1 MNYTIYTSNSTFSS
15 TGIFISGSDENIL
28 ESLLNDPDKTVNTII
43 YDYDL
48 SNKTIQNVNLSN
60 SQFISPNFTNAQ
72 ISGIT
77 PSDGSGVTLPSEYH
91 IKGSLLLGHDVN
103 LSNQNLHNID
113 ISNINLSNANF
124 TNTKT
129 GNLSGHNNNT
139 SLPSDYSIINN
150 YIYGPNVDLN
160 GANLSGA
167 DFTTIPS
174 GPFNGSAPTLPSDY
188 TYVVGSDGNWII
200 GPGSDLSDAD
210 LSNAD
215 LTDVTTGPLRSG
227 TTPPSSLPSDIT
239 IYQGND
245 GDYLLGLL
253 TKPFNLLKPKPSMK
267 IKQNEN
273 QNIESLDIVVG
284 INSTVVNTLVSN
296 CLYINC
302 IIGSNATKQNVRL
315 LNCFEDSQSNKT
327 VVYLADDDVLNQ
339 YTTYDQVNDLRTFN
353 NQINNQIIIGHPEKS
368 IKVNSDV
375 DHVVFIGC
383 TFTNDSKQI
392 LVSKKVALVDCSF
405 S

>member
-1 MNYTIYTSNSTFSS
+1 MRRTIFQDN
-15 TGIFISGSDENIL
+15 
-28 ESLLNDPDKTVNTII
+28 KII
-43 YDYDL
+43 H
-48 SNKTIQNVNLSN
+48 
-60 SQFISPNFTNAQ
+60 QFI
-72 ISGIT
+72 I
-77 PSDGSGVTLPSEYH
+77 ER
-91 IKGSLLLGHDVN
+91 
-103 LSNQNLHNID
+103 D

-129 GNLSGHNNNT
+129 GSLSGHNNT
-139 SLPSDYSIINN
+139 SLPSDYSFINN
-150 YIYGPNVDLN
+150 YIYGPNVDLS
-160 GANLSGA
+160 GVNLSGA
-167 DFTTIPS
+167 DFTTILS

-188 TYVVGSDGNWII
+188 TYVIGYDGNWII
-200 GPGSDLSDAD
+200 GPGSDLSGAD
-210 LSNAD
+210 LSGAD

-227 TTPPSSLPSDIT
+227 TTPPSLPSDT
-239 IYQGND
+239 SIYQGND

-267 IKQNEN
+267 IKQNGN
-273 QNIESLDIVVG
+273 QNIEALDIVVG
-284 INSTVVNTLVSN
+284 INSTVVDTLVSN

-302 IIGSNATKQNVRL
+302 IIGSDVVKQNVRL

-339 YTTYDQVNDLRTFN
+339 YTSTDVNNNRTFN

-375 DHVVFIGC
+375 DGVVFIGC

-392 LVSKKVALVDCSF
+392 LASKKIALVDCSF

>member
-1 MNYTIYTSNSTFSS
+1 MNYTIYTTDSTFSS

-28 ESLLNDPDKTVNTII
+28 GSLLNDPDKTVNTII

-77 PSDGSGVTLPSEYH
+77 PPDGSGVTLPSEYH
-91 IKGSLLLGHDVN
+91 IKSSLLFGHDVN

-129 GNLSGHNNNT
+129 GSLAGHNNT
-139 SLPSDYSIINN
+139 SLPSDYSFINN
-150 YIYGPNVDLN
+150 YIYGPNVDLS

-167 DFTTIPS
+167 DFTTILS

-188 TYVVGSDGNWII
+188 TYVIGYDGNWII
-200 GPGSDLSDAD
+200 GPGSDLSGAE

-215 LTDVTTGPLRSG
+215 LTDVITGPLRSG
-227 TTPPSSLPSDIT
+227 TTPPSSLPSDIS

-245 GDYLLGLL
+245 GNYLLGLL

-273 QNIESLDIVVG
+273 QNIEALDIVVG
-284 INSTVVNTLVSN
+284 INNTVVDTLVSN

-302 IIGSNATKQNVRL
+302 IIGSDVVKQNVRL
-315 LNCFEDSQSNKT
+315 LNCFDPEQSNKT
-327 VVYLADDDVLNQ
+327 VVYLADDGFLNEH
-339 YTTYDQVNDLRTFN
+339 TTYDQVNDIRTFN
-353 NQINNQIIIGHPEKS
+353 NLINDKIIIGHPEKS

-375 DHVVFIGC
+375 DHVIFIGC

-392 LVSKKVALVDCSF
+392 LASKKVALVDCSF

>member
-1 MNYTIYTSNSTFSS
+1 MNYTIYTTDSTFSS
-15 TGIFISGSDENIL
+15 PGIFISGSDENL
-28 ESLLNDPDKTVNTII
+28 LGSLLNDPDKTVNTII

-91 IKGSLLLGHDVN
+91 IKGSLLLGPDVN

-129 GNLSGHNNNT
+129 GSLSGHNNT

-150 YIYGPNVDLN
+150 YIYGPNVDLD
-160 GANLSGA
+160 GAILSGA
-167 DFTTIPS
+167 DFTTILS

-200 GPGSDLSDAD
+200 GPGVDLSGAE

-215 LTDVTTGPLRSG
+215 LTDVITGPLRSG
-227 TTPPSSLPSDIT
+227 TTPPLSSLPSDIS

-245 GDYLLGLL
+245 GAYLLGLL

-267 IKQNEN
+267 IKQNGN
-273 QNIESLDIVVG
+273 QNIEALDIVVG
-284 INSTVVNTLVSN
+284 INSTVVDTLVSN

-302 IIGSNATKQNVRL
+302 IIGSDVVKQNVRL
-315 LNCFEDSQSNKT
+315 LNCFKQEQSNKT

-339 YTTYDQVNDLRTFN
+339 YTSTDDNDNRTFN

-375 DHVVFIGC
+375 DSVVFIGC
-383 TFTNDSKQI
+383 TFTNDSKQN
-392 LVSKKVALVDCSF
+392 LASKKIALVDCSF